1 MTEAGGHMPEQAAAA
16 APEPRTTRRTTH
28 SVTIDQVAARA
39 GVSPSTVSRAIRRPD
54 LVSEATLE
62 VVQRAIADTAYVP
75 NLAASSL
82 ASNRSGTVAAV
93 LPAVS
98 YSVFADT
105 VHGLESVLSQEGIQL
120 FLGATGYD
128 AVREEELVRAFLGRR
143 PDGIVVVGTVHTAAT
158 RDLLTRSRIPVVE
171 TWDWTEDPIDSLV
184 GFSNGEAFTAIVEYA
199 IDAGYRHPTMGG
211 WLTGSDSR
219 AQDRRRAFEEVVT
232 RRLPGEP
239 LRILDTGERGISIE
253 AGRWLADQ
261 ALSQHPETDVLLCA
275 SDIFATGVL
284 MEAQSRGIAVP
295 GRLAVTGFGDFELS
309 AHIRPSLTTIQ
320 TPNEQ
325 IGRRAGELLLERIQD
340 PSTPSVGVDLGWTLI
355 ARESA

>member
-1 MTEAGGHMPEQAAAA
+1 MTVGDETS
-16 APEPRTTRRTTH
+16 PEPRATRRTTH
-28 SVTIDQVAARA
+28 SVTIDQVAAHA

-54 LVSEATLE
+54 LLSEATLE
-62 VVQRAIADTAYVP
+62 IVRKAIAETSYVP

-105 VHGLESVLSQEGIQL
+105 VHGLESVLARECIQL

-128 AVREEELVRAFLGRR
+128 AGREEELVRAFLGRR
-143 PDGIVVVGTVHTAAT
+143 PDGIVVVGAAHTDAT
-158 RDLLTRSRIPVVE
+158 RELLSRSRIPVVE

-184 GFSNGEAFTAIVEYA
+184 GFSNADAFAAIVEYA
-199 IDAGYRHPTMGG
+199 IDAGYRHPSMAG
-211 WLTGSDSR
+211 WFTGTDSR
-219 AQDRRRAFEEVVT
+219 APARRRAFEEVVS

-239 LRILDTGERGISIE
+239 LRVLDTGERGISIE

-261 ALSQHPETDVLLCA
+261 ALTHHPETDVLLCA

-284 MEAQSRGIAVP
+284 IEAQARGIEVP
-295 GRLAVTGFGDFELS
+295 RDLAVTGFGDLELS
-309 AHIRPSLTTIQ
+309 RHIRPTLTTIQ
-320 TPNEQ
+320 TPDEQ
-325 IGRRAGELLLERIQD
+325 IGRRAGELLLERIHD

-355 ARESA
+355 VRESA

>member
-1 MTEAGGHMPEQAAAA
+1 M
-16 APEPRTTRRTTH
+16 
-28 SVTIDQVAARA
+28 AARA

-75 NLAASSL
+75 NLAASNL

-143 PDGIVVVGTVHTAAT
+143 PDGIVVVGTVHTDAT

-184 GFSNGEAFTAIVEYA
+184 GFSNGEAFAAIVEYA
-199 IDAGYRHPTMGG
+199 IDAGYRHPTMAG

-219 AQDRRRAFEEVVT
+219 AQARRARVRRGRHAAASRRAAAHPRHAVSAASASRPAAGWPT
-232 RRLPGEP
+232 RRCRSTPRP
-239 LRILDTGERGISIE
+239 TSC
-253 AGRWLADQ
+253 
-261 ALSQHPETDVLLCA
+261 CA
-275 SDIFATGVL
+275 RATSSPP
-284 MEAQSRGIAVP
+284 ACSSRRSRAGIAVP

-309 AHIRPSLTTIQ
+309 RHIRPSLTTIQ
-320 TPNEQ
+320 TPNDQ
-325 IGRRAGELLLERIQD
+325 IGRRAGELLLERIHD